1 LAVKYNILLISILIL
16 SLSNK
21 KVTNKYFVELEPQSS
36 LTIQGITN
44 VNTFELSYLIKSP
57 AVSLYPSVNV
67 TDSSYNLGIADLHI
81 PLRQFETG
89 NHLLKNDFLELVK
102 EKQFPVMTVSAKSF
116 YLIGKKLPG
125 FFEMQKGIAGIAIT
139 LGGITRTYNIT
150 FTLKGN
156 NQTFLIEGHQTFNIR
171 DFNLE
176 PPTKFFGLVHVKETI
191 EIAFNLNVRFSRLD

>member
-1 LAVKYNILLISILIL
+1 LAFKYNILLILILIL

-21 KVTNKYFVELEPQSS
+21 KEVNNYFVVLEPQSS
-36 LTIQGITN
+36 LTIHGITN
-44 VNTFELSYLIKSP
+44 VNTFELSYLIKNP
-57 AVSLYPSVNV
+57 PVNLYPSVNA
-67 TDSSYNLGIADLHI
+67 TDSSYNLGIADLHV

-102 EKQFPVMTVSAKSF
+102 EKQFPIMTVSAKSF
-116 YLIGKKLPG
+116 YLSGKKLPG
-125 FFEMQKGIAGIAIT
+125 FFETQKGMAGVSIT
-139 LGGITRTYNIT
+139 LGGITKTYNIP

-156 NQTFLIEGHQTFNIR
+156 NQTLLIVGHQVFNIR

-191 EIAFNLNVRFSRLD
+191 EIDFNLNVRFSRLD